1 MESSVRKMHT
11 THTHTGRLHYPLT
24 LQTHTPCYCCYKAS
38 MPPQGVSLLCRT
50 RRMLGIPAQLHH
62 RRARLARTR
71 RSSKGTRRPL
81 TTHYLV
87 RAQCTSTLGYIY
99 IYTLNRHTRTHC
111 IPTRNSRQNP
121 YNSPPVR
128 TSYRSPPLPR
138 THSPP
143 PRAAGDALP
152 LGLYL
157 LGGKGRKLALWC
169 ALAVVPSRPPRGCV
183 ALFRLSSTYR
193 FTADACLLRRAANS
207 STRNACVTP

>member
-1 MESSVRKMHT
+1 MLLLLQSKHAPSGCVSVVPHT
-11 THTHTGRLHYPLT
+11 THAGHSRTVTSPPCKTRTHKAQQQRDQTPAHYPL
-24 LQTHTPCYCCYKAS
+24 P
-38 MPPQGVSLLCRT
+38 
-50 RRMLGIPAQLHH
+50 
-62 RRARLARTR
+62 RARAVHQHTR
-71 RSSKGTRRPL
+71 I
-81 TTHYLV
+81 
-87 RAQCTSTLGYIY
+87 YIY